1 VASPVRKSCGTPD
14 PRAKL
19 ICREEHQEGSAM
31 TRAED
36 CRRRAKEAEELAAK
50 ARDPVAKSTYLK
62 VAEQWRLMAEQLEAQ
77 GW

>member
-1 VASPVRKSCGTPD
+1 M
-14 PRAKL
+14 
-19 ICREEHQEGSAM
+19 CREEHQEGLRM
-31 TRAED
+31 TRAEE

-50 ARDPVAKSTYLK
+50 ARDPEATNTYLK